1 MAYFRPADLAQE
13 HGISPQTVR
22 NYERDGFL
30 PPADRTDSGHRRY
43 TERHAA
49 ALRAYRALVLA
60 HGYTEG
66 GTIMRSVV
74 DGRLE
79 DALAAV
85 DRSHAELLRDRG
97 TLDAVGEALAHLTK
111 DSTGIPTGTST
122 DTSTDTSTG
131 TSTGASWRA
140 APRTTQ
146 PFTIG
151 ELAHRLG
158 VSVATIRAWEKAG
171 VLLPDR
177 DPDTNHRTYDA
188 DTVRD
193 AELAHFLRRG
203 RYPLDLIA
211 TVVQQVRAAG
221 DTRALEAALADW
233 RGRVST
239 RGLAMLKAAAL
250 LADYLALDERQGPNP
265 SPSPSPSP

>member
-1 MAYFRPADLAQE
+1 MAFFRPADLAQE

-30 PPADRTDSGHRRY
+30 PPAERTDSGYRRY

-49 ALRAYRALVLA
+49 ALRAYRAMVPA
-60 HGYTEG
+60 HGYAEG
-66 GTIMRSVV
+66 GTIMRAVTE
-74 DGRLE
+74 GRLD

-97 TLDAVGEALAHLTK
+97 TLDAVDEVLTHLTK
-111 DSTGIPTGTST
+111 RSQS
-122 DTSTDTSTG
+122 
-131 TSTGASWRA
+131 AWRA
-140 APRTTQ
+140 PRATQ

-158 VSVATIRAWEKAG
+158 VSVATIRKWEEVG

-177 DPDTNHRTYDA
+177 RPETGHRTYGA
-188 DTVRD
+188 DDIRD

-203 RYPLDLIA
+203 RYPLELIA

-221 DTRALEAALADW
+221 DTQQLEAALDNW
-233 RGRVST
+233 RRRVSA

-250 LADYLALDERQGPNP
+250 LSDYLALKET
-265 SPSPSPSP
+265 

>member
-30 PPADRTDSGHRRY
+30 PPADRTDSGYRRY

-49 ALRAYRALVLA
+49 ALRAYRALVPA
-60 HGYTEG
+60 HGYAEG
-66 GTIMRSVV
+66 GTIMRAVTEGRV
-74 DGRLE
+74 D
-79 DALAAV
+79 DALTAV

-97 TLDAVGEALAHLTK
+97 TLDAVGKVLTHLTRRA
-111 DSTGIPTGTST
+111 D
-122 DTSTDTSTG
+122 
-131 TSTGASWRA
+131 GASWRA
-140 APRTTQ
+140 PAPPAH

-158 VSVATIRAWEKAG
+158 VSVATIRKWEEVG
-171 VLLPDR
+171 VLVPDR
-177 DPDTNHRTYDA
+177 RPDTNHRTYDA
-188 DTVRD
+188 DDVRD

-203 RYPLDLIA
+203 RYPLELIA

-221 DTRALEAALADW
+221 DTQALESALDNW
-233 RGRVST
+233 RRRVT
-239 RGLAMLKAAAL
+239 ARGLAMLKAAAL
-250 LADYLALDERQGPNP
+250 LSDYLALEADGTVR
-265 SPSPSPSP
+265 